1 MSLDSA
7 IAAEGL
13 SKSYGNLRAVD
24 SFTLEVPQG
33 AVLGFL
39 GPNGAGKT
47 TVIRMLATLIE
58 PDRGTFSIAGVPA
71 SRPAELRRCLG
82 VLAESAGYPEG
93 QSGRTWLTYHAELFG
108 HQRTA
113 AEALAESLLADVG
126 LTETAHRP
134 ISTYSRGM
142 RQRLG
147 VARALVNDPRVVML
161 DEPTLGLDPRGQRE
175 LLALVRRIATERG
188 VTVVLSTHMLGEV
201 ETTCDRVV
209 ILHRGRVVADG
220 TVAEVVRRA
229 AAPRRCTLSVPPELR
244 ARGADLLRAQNAT
257 VTIAD
262 AGLVIELSDRLA
274 ERDASEAVLKPL
286 LDAGIP
292 VTGFSVESGRLSDAF
307 LVMTGGEAS

>member
-7 IAAEGL
+7 IEADGL
-13 SKSYGNLRAVD
+13 SKAYGNLRAVD
-24 SFTLEVPQG
+24 SFTLAVPQG
-33 AVLGFL
+33 VVLGFL

-47 TVIRMLATLIE
+47 TVIRMLATLIKQ
-58 PDRGTFSIAGVPA
+58 DAGTFSIAGVPGT
-71 SRPAELRRCLG
+71 RPAELRRRLG

-93 QSGRTWLTYHAELFG
+93 QSGRTWLMYHAGLFG
-108 HQRTA
+108 RSRGD
-113 AEALAESLLADVG
+113 AEAVADRLLADVA
-126 LTETAHRP
+126 LTEQARRP

-175 LLALVRRIATERG
+175 LLELIRRIATERG

-201 ETTCDRVV
+201 ETTCDRVL
-209 ILHRGRVVADG
+209 ILHRGKIVADG

-229 AAPRRCTLSVPPELR
+229 AAPRGCSLSVPAEHR
-244 ARGADLLRAQNAT
+244 AAAADLLRT
-257 VTIAD
+257 GDTPVTTTDLGVALELPAD
-262 AGLVIELSDRLA
+262 VSEQ
-274 ERDASEAVLKPL
+274 DASTAVLRPL
-286 LDAGIP
+286 VQAGIP

-307 LVMTGGEAS
+307 LAMTEGQAS

>member
-7 IAAEGL
+7 IEADGL
-13 SKSYGNLRAVD
+13 CKAYGNLRAVD

-33 AVLGFL
+33 VVLGFL

-58 PDRGTFSIAGVPA
+58 QDRGTFSIAGVPG
-71 SRPAELRRCLG
+71 SRPAEIRRRLG

-108 HQRTA
+108 HRRA
-113 AEALAESLLADVG
+113 DAEAVADMLLADVG
-126 LTETAHRP
+126 LTEPAYRP

-147 VARALVNDPRVVML
+147 VARALVNNPRVVML

-201 ETTCDRVV
+201 ETTCDRVL

-229 AAPRRCTLSVPPELR
+229 AAPRRCSLSVPPELR
-244 ARGADLLRAQNAT
+244 AKTADLLRAGSSS
-257 VTIAD
+257 VTITDVGLSLELAD
-262 AGLVIELSDRLA
+262 RVS
-274 ERDASEAVLKPL
+274 ERDASEAVLRPL

-307 LVMTGGEAS
+307 LAMTEEEAS